1 MKFKYFK
8 YEEFDSP
15 DVQGSGQMMDDTF
28 IQMLDEVREE
38 YGKPISITSGYRTQV
53 YNDRLQNSV
62 KNSAHTKGL
71 AADLYVP
78 NTKER
83 YELLGILI
91 KRGFKRIGIAYT
103 FIHVDIDETKPQNR
117 IWLYG

>member
-15 DVQGSGQMMDDTF
+15 DVQGSGQMMDDNF
-28 IQMLDEVREE
+28 ILRLDRVREE
-38 YGKPISITSGYRTQV
+38 YGKPLSITSGYRTQR
-53 YNDRLQNSV
+53 YNDLLKNSV

-78 NTKER
+78 NTADR

-91 KRGFKRIGIAYT
+91 RHGFKRIGIAYT
-103 FIHVDIDETKPQNR
+103 FIHVDIDEEKPQNR
-117 IWLYG
+117 IWLYA